1 MKGEDLLHAM
11 ENIKDEYIEEADRVP
26 DTKNAS
32 TSEPCSEKKQ
42 NADRKII
49 RIRPAVIISVAAACL
64 LLAGVFRVLN
74 HPKMNAMSTEA
85 NQEAAAEDAAM
96 EEAAEED
103 TALEKTDETA
113 ALETAA
119 EDGEAMEETDEK
131 TAVEAAETG
140 GPEAE
145 PVPEEAAGETAPE
158 EAAEE
163 AAPGNA
169 AVFGEDRE
177 VTDAGEHP
185 EVTDTYA
192 DAEGEESAE
201 TQIANPFISCGTI
214 EEAEKLAGFSFPS
227 EGVRDAVDSIE
238 REDIRAIKDS
248 MIEIIYF
255 DTAGEEI
262 FRIRKGS
269 GSEDISGDYNEYAE
283 QKTSRIRGAEVSMM
297 GDDGRISVAK
307 WTNDGYSFAVC
318 AEDHPMTPEEMKSV
332 IECMR

>member
-32 TSEPCSEKKQ
+32 TSEPGSEKKQ

-49 RIRPAVIISVAAACL
+49 RIRPAVLISVAAACL

-85 NQEAAAEDAAM
+85 NQEAAAEDAAV
-96 EEAAEED
+96 EEAAEEN
-103 TALEKTDETA
+103 TAMEA
-113 ALETAA
+113 AA
-119 EDGEAMEETDEK
+119 EEAAMEETDE
-131 TAVEAAETG
+131 TAAMEAAAEDGDAVEETDENTAA
-140 GPEAE
+140 
-145 PVPEEAAGETAPE
+145 EAAGEAVPA

-163 AAPGNA
+163 AVSGNA
-169 AVFGEDRE
+169 STPGEDRK
-177 VTDAGEHP
+177 VTDAGEQAAVP
-185 EVTDTYA
+185 EAYTDT
-192 DAEGEESAE
+192 EGENSAG
-201 TQIANPFISCGTI
+201 TQMANPFISCETI

-227 EGVRDAVDSIE
+227 EGVKDAVGSVE
-238 REDIRAIKDS
+238 SEDIRAIKDS

-255 DTAGEEI
+255 DAAGEEI
-262 FRIRKGS
+262 FRIRKGA

-283 QKTSRIRGAEVSMM
+283 KQTSRIRGAEVTMM
-297 GDDGRISVAK
+297 GDAGRISVAK
-307 WTNDGYSFAVC
+307 WSNDGYAFAVC
-318 AEDHPMTPEEMKSV
+318 SEDHPMTSEEMKSV